1 MGDIIGPLLLITY
14 INDVSKEIYVHIN
27 IIFFADDSKIIS
39 QFNDVLQPSL
49 SKMNIWLDTRKLK
62 LSIVCKYPQI

>member
-27 IIFFADDSKIIS
+27 IIFFADDTKIIS

>member
-1 MGDIIGPLLLITY
+1 MGDIIGPLLLIIY